1 MRFYSKDKDPRLDNR
16 DARANGR
23 KIKTALLNN
32 KDIISP
38 YYGVDIMRAD
48 NRVTWDYE
56 KDKWCSRDEMMG
68 SCHIIAEDGAVRD
81 SDGYVKIA
89 EHCFDKELAFI
100 CSGVYKKAQI
110 HSMVDWCYPVE
121 KLAKGQSVYHIQ
133 FWIAEMGDSTERA
146 VYEEGLKHKFFD
158 LHDKP
163 LLEVA

>member
-1 MRFYSKDKDPRLDNR
+1 MRFHPKDKDPRLDNR

-32 KDIISP
+32 KNIISP

-48 NRVTWDYE
+48 NRVTWDYD

-68 SCHIIAEDGAVRD
+68 SCHIIAEDGAVHD

-100 CSGVYKKAQI
+100 CSDIYKKAQI
-110 HSMVDWCYPVE
+110 HSMIDWCYPVE
-121 KLAKGQSVYHIQ
+121 KLGKGQSVRRWH
-133 FWIAEMGDSTERA
+133 RA
-146 VYEEGLKHKFFD
+146 IPWCGRRG
-158 LHDKP
+158 P
-163 LLEVA
+163 A

>member
-1 MRFYSKDKDPRLDNR
+1 MRFHSKDKDPRLDNR

-23 KIKTALLNN
+23 KIKTALLNLN
-32 KDIISP
+32 IVSSH
-38 YYGVDIMRAD
+38 YGVDIMRAD
-48 NRVTWDYE
+48 NRVTWDYD

>member
-1 MRFYSKDKDPRLDNR
+1 MRFHSKDKDPRLDNR

-23 KIKTALLNN
+23 KIKTALLNLN
-32 KDIISP
+32 IVSS

-48 NRVTWDYE
+48 NRVTWDYD

-68 SCHIIAEDGAVRD
+68 SCHIISEDGAVHD

-100 CSGVYKKAQI
+100 CSDIYKKAQI
-110 HSMVDWCYPVE
+110 HSMVDWQYPVE
-121 KLAKGQSVYHIQ
+121 KLGKGQSVYHIQ

-146 VYEEGLKHKFFD
+146 VYERGLKHKFFD
-158 LHDKP
+158 LHDQP
-163 LLEVA
+163 LMEVA